1 MKKKSHAAL
10 FIGFLMASCIIIPVV
25 FLFVTWQT
33 NKVKNTP
40 PQEANAIAT
49 EAAPLSPSE
58 NSSENPPENVTEN
71 TEAAVSSESMT
82 TVDASYF
89 DDALFIGDSRTVGLK
104 EYGTLSNATYFANT
118 GLSIYDATSDP
129 LDVDGLGSLSLHD
142 LLTSQHYGKIYLMLG
157 INELGFNLDQTVNK
171 YSELVGQLKALQPD
185 AIIYIEANLHVTAE
199 RSASDSTFNNP
210 NIDQFNSQIA
220 SLVDHQTVFYLD
232 ANELFDDTT
241 GNLNP
246 EYTNDNTHPLG
257 KYYATW
263 CDWLCQHA
271 VVR

>member
-10 FIGFLMASCIIIPVV
+10 FICCLMASCIIIPIV
-25 FLFVTWQT
+25 FLFVSWQT
-33 NKVKNTP
+33 NKIENTP
-40 PQEANAIAT
+40 PWKTDLAAT
-49 EAAPLSPSE
+49 EVPASSSPE
-58 NSSENPPENVTEN
+58 KEPEDVTEN
-71 TEAAVSSESMT
+71 TQAAVSSESMT

-104 EYGTLSNATYFANT
+104 EYGTLNNATFFANT

-129 LDVDGLGSLSLHD
+129 LEVDGLGTLSLHD
-142 LLTSQHYGKIYLMLG
+142 LLSSQHYGKIYLMLG

-185 AIIYIEANLHVTAE
+185 AVIYLEANLHVTAD
-199 RSASDSTFNNP
+199 RSASDSTFNNA
-210 NIDQFNSQIA
+210 NIDQFNAQIA
-220 SLVDHQTVFYLD
+220 SLVDHETVFYLD
-232 ANELFDDTT
+232 ANELFDDET

-246 EYTNDNTHPLG
+246 DYTNDDTHPLG
-257 KYYATW
+257 KYYASW

-271 VVR
+271 VIR